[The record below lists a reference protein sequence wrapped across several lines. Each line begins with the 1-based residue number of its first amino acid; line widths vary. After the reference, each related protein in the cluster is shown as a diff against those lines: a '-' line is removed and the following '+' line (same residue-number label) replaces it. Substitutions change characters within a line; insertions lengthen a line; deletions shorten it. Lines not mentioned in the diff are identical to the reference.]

1 MPRSTVSIPE
11 LTALAADRGLEV
23 LLATASAVAHD
34 LPIALVDNAGRLLAG
49 SPVPDGALALP
60 VHLHEAIVGHVR
72 YDAAVPADVALLVCT
87 SLELAIRGARHHA
100 SVERAANELEIGRDI
115 QRSLL
120 PRRFPE
126 VAGWRF
132 AADYEPAR
140 EVGGDLYD
148 VFRIRGDRADVAL
161 LIADVTGKGVPAALL
176 MADTKALLHAA
187 ADNADDP
194 ADALGR
200 VNRILAVERRSSL
213 FVTAALAAVDAETG
227 DVRLASAGHEPPLVV
242 RADGTLDAIV
252 ARGAI
257 LGAFAGATYEPGSC
271 RLEAGEV
278 VVLYTDGI
286 TDTRDAA
293 GVFYGEARLRRVLGG
308 LAGASADE
316 VCRAV
321 VDDVGTFR
329 GEADLFDDLTLL
341 VAQREPEY
349 T

>member
-1 MPRSTVSIPE
+1 VFRSGVTVSE
-11 LTALAADRGLEV
+11 LAALAADQGLEV
-23 LLATASAVAHD
+23 LLTTASAVAHGR
-34 LPIALVDNAGRLLAG
+34 PICLVDPEGGLLAG
-49 SPVPDGALALP
+49 LPVPAGGLRLP
-60 VHLHEAIVGHVR
+60 VHLHDVVVGHVV
-72 YDAAVPADVALLVCT
+72 YDPAVPQDVATLVGT

-100 SVERAANELEIGRDI
+100 SLERAAHELDIGREI

-120 PRRFPE
+120 PHRFPE

-148 VFRIRGDRADVAL
+148 VFRIRGERDDVAL

-200 VNRILAVERRSSL
+200 VNRILAIERRSSL
-213 FVTAALAAVDAETG
+213 FVTAALAAVDADTG
-227 DVRLASAGHEPPLVV
+227 DLRLASAGHEPPLVV
-242 RADGTLDAIV
+242 RADGRLEAID
-252 ARGAI
+252 ARGPI
-257 LGAFAGATYEPGSC
+257 LGAFAGAAYEPAAC
-271 RLEAGEV
+271 HVEAGEV

-293 GVFYGEARLRRVLGG
+293 GAFYGEARLRGVLAD
-308 LAGASADE
+308 LTGASAEE
-316 VCRAV
+316 VLRAV
-321 VDDVGTFR
+321 VEDVRFFR
-329 GEADLFDDLTLL
+329 GEADLFDDLTVL
-341 VAQREPEY
+341 VAEREP
-349 T
+349 